1 MKLLKLLD
9 IRGTK
14 LAFLGLAVIANI
26 AWGLIFFSGID
37 WAIVNYPDLLSG
49 LDVTMMLG
57 IFLGSLLIAFAMA
70 SIAKDGRGVTYG
82 VYGGLAGLILVV
94 IILRQ
99 SGLLLPALVGLMAVL
114 GGFNGGTLGEGFRRT
129 REKR

>member
-9 IRGTK
+9 VRGTK
-14 LAFLGLAVIANI
+14 YAFLGLSVVANI

-37 WAIVNYPDLLSG
+37 WAVANYPDLVSG

-57 IFLGSLLIAFAMA
+57 IFLGSLFIAFIIA
-70 SIAKDGRGVTYG
+70 SIAKDGRGATYG
-82 VYGGLAGLILVV
+82 IYGGLAGLILVV
-94 IILRQ
+94 VLLRQ

-114 GGFNGGTLGEGFRRT
+114 GGFNGGTLAEGYRHT
-129 REKR
+129 RARK